1 MAPLGT
7 EVSRGPAI
15 VRRSLAIFVAA
26 ALASLAGTRADRT
39 AHAEPI
45 FDAAAD
51 FSLASNPNGVWSY
64 GYSSVLGA
72 SPTTYT
78 FATTVSDIA
87 SWSNGNG
94 IWAPPWVGRN
104 DTDQVVT
111 FSSITLQP
119 YQMAFHPGSS
129 GEYSVIRFTAPSAGV
144 YALVS
149 SFIGVDGTTTDV
161 HVLHNGTS
169 LFSGSING
177 YGDSDSY
184 STNVVL
190 ATGDAI
196 DFAVGYLTGGY
207 SNDST
212 GISATLT
219 PMTTVPEIAPAGI
232 GLVMA
237 LVSGGLA
244 LLERRRRAA

>member
-1 MAPLGT
+1 M
-7 EVSRGPAI
+7 
-15 VRRSLAIFVAA
+15 
-26 ALASLAGTRADRT
+26 
-39 AHAEPI
+39 
-45 FDAAAD
+45 
-51 FSLASNPNGVWSY
+51 
-64 GYSSVLGA
+64 
-72 SPTTYT
+72 
-78 FATTVSDIA
+78 
-87 SWSNGNG
+87 
-94 IWAPPWVGRN
+94 
-104 DTDQVVT
+104 
-111 FSSITLQP
+111 
-119 YQMAFHPGSS
+119 
-129 GEYSVIRFTAPSAGV
+129 
-144 YALVS
+144 
-149 SFIGVDGTTTDV
+149 
-161 HVLHNGTS
+161 LHNGTS

-196 DFAVGYLTGGY
+196 DFAVGYLNGSY

-219 PMTTVPEIAPAGI
+219 PTTTVPEIAPAGI